1 MEMFGNMPKP
11 PMPMPDSMAAAEK
24 EAEQM
29 KEVADENDMTDEQFY
44 RCFSQVNCE
53 LGSQAKKDVF
63 DCYNVPNKEEQM
75 EYAGW
80 FKECPVGEFT
90 QYDVHSVNDVFCKM
104 NEKDQRTLNEFF
116 LDKGKFNVKDICQN
130 PANRQKCMRIK
141 DGGVSVICFVSYNNL
156 KRALMKDGLKRYFL
170 FSDLKY

>member
-11 PMPMPDSMAAAEK
+11 PMPMPEPIAAAEK

-29 KEVADENDMTDEQFY
+29 KDVADENDMTDEQFY

-53 LGSQAKKDVF
+53 LGPEAKKDVF
-63 DCYNVPNKEEQM
+63 DCYTTPNEEEQK
-75 EYAGW
+75 EYASW

-90 QYDVHSVNDVFCKM
+90 EYDIYKINKVFCTM

-116 LDKGKFNVKDICQN
+116 LEKGTFNVKDICGK
-130 PANRQKCMRIK
+130 PANKQKCMRIK
-141 DGGVSVICFVSYNNL
+141 DSAKCISELLEKYVANGKCDTFVQEVPMNPM
-156 KRALMKDGLKRYFL
+156 AQ
-170 FSDLKY
+170 